1 MMWAL
6 IDSADGTAAQMATIG
21 RAGDRREAALLSVFG
36 PAQVGDPL
44 APDREVGEAD
54 RERDRTLRT
63 EFVRVEGADGRS
75 YLVERAVEA

>member
-6 IDSADGTAAQMATIG
+6 TGSTDGTGSQMATIG
-21 RAGDRREAALLSVFG
+21 RAGDKREAALLSVFG

-75 YLVERAVEA
+75 YLVERPVEA